1 MKTKDRWQQ
10 GLAIAELA
18 IMIAGILLF
27 SQLCGFA
34 QPWRFAGFLAG
45 FAVPLI
51 WLRLVRGKL
60 RRQLAVVLL
69 LAAYASFVPM
79 LLGSEISPRV
89 FFFGM
94 MLPTTVIGAAL
105 YFGAFRRIPGKR
117 PLGPPG
123 V

>member
-1 MKTKDRWQQ
+1 METKDRWQQ

-18 IMIAGILLF
+18 VMIAGILLY

-34 QPWRFAGFLAG
+34 QPWQFLGFLVGLGILALW
-45 FAVPLI
+45 V
-51 WLRLVRGKL
+51 RLSRVKL

-79 LLGSEISPRV
+79 LLGGEVSRRV

-94 MLPTTVIGAAL
+94 MLPTTVFGAAI
-105 YFGAFRRIPGKR
+105 YFGALRRVQRKR
-117 PLGPPG
+117 PLGPPND
-123 V
+123 